1 MPIRLTVSD
10 EKSKADVVPAIADLR
25 LVGKKAVLRR
35 LCRDDA
41 EDVVRWRS
49 QPQVADQLFSPPPTL
64 DEHLRWFEA
73 TAGSKSRQEFV
84 ICART
89 AAGEVPVG
97 TIGLSLIDARHRR
110 AEYGI
115 LLGETLAVGQGL
127 AAEASALLL
136 THAFETLDLHRV
148 FLQLFHDNVR
158 ALRLYER
165 LGFVTEGVLRDHAVR
180 RGAYVD
186 VVVMGLLRDEWLQ
199 HQS

>member
-1 MPIRLTVSD
+1 MHIPLTVSD
-10 EKSKADVVPAIADLR
+10 KKSKPDVISDVADLR
-25 LVGKKAVLRR
+25 LVGNKVVLRR

-41 EDVVRWRS
+41 ENVVRWRS

-73 TAGSKSRQEFV
+73 AAGSKSRQEFV
-84 ICART
+84 IGART
-89 AAGEVPVG
+89 ADGEVPVG
-97 TIGLSLIDARHRR
+97 TIGLSGIDARHRR

-115 LLGETLAVGQGL
+115 LLGETRAVGQGL

-136 THAFETLDLHRV
+136 TYAFETLDLHRV
-148 FLQLFHDNVR
+148 ILQLFHDNAR
-158 ALRLYER
+158 ALRLYGR

-180 RGAYVD
+180 RGVYVD